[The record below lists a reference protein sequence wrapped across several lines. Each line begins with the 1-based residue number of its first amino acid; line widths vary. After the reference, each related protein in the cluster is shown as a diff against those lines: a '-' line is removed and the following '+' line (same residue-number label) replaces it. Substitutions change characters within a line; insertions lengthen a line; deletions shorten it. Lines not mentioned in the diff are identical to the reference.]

1 MTLYRIELA
10 LLECDSRQLI
20 RLFLELNFVVGDVL
34 AELFKVRQILIV
46 VIECGDHC
54 LEELVVA
61 ETAAALGYAMRVK
74 HGQSWQDA
82 LELLHLK
89 LALLHARYD
98 VICVYWPL
106 S

>member
-10 LLECDSRQLI
+10 LLECDPRQLI
-20 RLFLELNFVVGDVL
+20 RFFLELNFIVGDVL
-34 AELFKVRQILIV
+34 ADLFKVSQILVV
-46 VIECGDHC
+46 VIKCSDHG

-61 ETAAALGYAMRVK
+61 ETAAALCYAMRVK
-74 HGQSWQDA
+74 HRQSWQDA
-82 LELLHLK
+82 LKLLHLK

>member
-1 MTLYRIELA
+1 MALYRIELA

-61 ETAAALGYAMRVK
+61 ETAAPLGYAMRVK
-74 HGQSWQDA
+74 HG
-82 LELLHLK
+82 
-89 LALLHARYD
+89 
-98 VICVYWPL
+98 
-106 S
+106 

>member
-10 LLECDSRQLI
+10 LLECDPRQLI
-20 RLFLELNFVVGDVL
+20 RFFLELNFIVGDVL
-34 AELFKVRQILIV
+34 ADLFKVRQVLVV
-46 VIECGDHC
+46 VIKCGDNC

-61 ETAAALGYAMRVK
+61 ETAAALCYAMRVK

-82 LELLHLK
+82 LKLLHLK